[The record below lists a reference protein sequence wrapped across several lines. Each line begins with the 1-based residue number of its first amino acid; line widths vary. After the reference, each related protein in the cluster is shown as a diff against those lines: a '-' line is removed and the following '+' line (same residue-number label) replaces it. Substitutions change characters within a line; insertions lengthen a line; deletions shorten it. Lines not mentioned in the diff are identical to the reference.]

1 MNKIADKLGVDH
13 ANNVL
18 LDLAISKDYWQIFHH
33 ANPCLKKWRFID

>member
-18 LDLAISKDYWQIFHH
+18 LDLAISKDY
-33 ANPCLKKWRFID
+33 